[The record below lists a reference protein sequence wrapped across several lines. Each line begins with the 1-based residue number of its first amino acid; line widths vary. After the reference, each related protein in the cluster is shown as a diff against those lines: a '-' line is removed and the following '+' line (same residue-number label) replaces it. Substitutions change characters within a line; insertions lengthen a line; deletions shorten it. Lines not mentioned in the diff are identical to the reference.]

1 MLSDLLNQKG
11 RFLMSEKK
19 ILNGSAYFLS
29 IIDNM
34 CFCGRFFIPKS
45 IVIILAFLFS
55 SAILMAMS
63 PSFIIL
69 MKRIFLTL
77 GILFFAGGSYYIGQ
91 NYTLV
96 QLNNDQIT
104 QINTG

>member
-1 MLSDLLNQKG
+1 
-11 RFLMSEKK
+11 
-19 ILNGSAYFLS
+19 
-29 IIDNM
+29 
-34 CFCGRFFIPKS
+34 
-45 IVIILAFLFS
+45 
-55 SAILMAMS
+55 
-63 PSFIIL
+63 

-104 QINTG
+104 QINAGGLSSSALSELSGSEWTNGWQLVFRVGSFALLKR